1 MKKPTPICSGQ
12 FITESKYLHSKSLR
26 RPITPAETALWKRLR
41 NNQPDEFHYRRR
53 QVLAGLLV
61 DFYCRK
67 AGHVLEADG
76 GVHSEKEEADDE
88 RERGGEAV
96 RSEKKAAFE
105 S

>member
-1 MKKPTPICSGQ
+1 
-12 FITESKYLHSKSLR
+12 
-26 RPITPAETALWKRLR
+26 
-41 NNQPDEFHYRRR
+41 
-53 QVLAGLLV
+53 V